1 MLKSMTGFGKEVVET
16 SGRKITIEIRTLNS
30 KQLDLNLRLPADFRE
45 KEPEIR
51 TFLSKKLQRGKVD
64 VTFMQESITADL
76 APEINKSLA
85 IHYFQEMA
93 EVARS
98 VGESNFS
105 GFLPVIIKMPDILV
119 QTKKETDPEEW
130 KTIFRGLENAVA
142 KVDEFRIHEGEI
154 LKKDFIKRINIIL
167 DLLSQIK
174 PYEQERVPALKE
186 RIKKRLEEW
195 AGDAGTDANRLEQEM
210 IFYIEKF
217 DITEEKVRLKK
228 HCDYF
233 LETLNSSESPGKK
246 LGFVTQEIGR
256 EINTIGSKA
265 NHAAIQKLVVLM
277 KDELE
282 KIKEQLFNIL

>member
-105 GFLPVIIKMPDILV
+105 GFLPVIMKMPDILV

-167 DLLSQIK
+167 DLLSQIE
-174 PYEQERVPALKE
+174 PYEQERVPAVKE

>member
-105 GFLPVIIKMPDILV
+105 GFLPVIMKMPDILV

-167 DLLSQIK
+167 DLLSQIE

>member
-1 MLKSMTGFGKEVVET
+1 MTGFGKEVVET

-105 GFLPVIIKMPDILV
+105 GFLPVIMKMPDILV

-167 DLLSQIK
+167 DLLSQIE
-174 PYEQERVPALKE
+174 PYEQERVPAVKE

>member
-1 MLKSMTGFGKEVVET
+1 MTGFGKEVVET

-105 GFLPVIIKMPDILV
+105 GFLPVIMKMPDILV

>member
-105 GFLPVIIKMPDILV
+105 GFLPVIMKMPDILV